1 MSATQVR
8 QLLAAHDF
16 RRKII
21 NYIMRVVL
29 LLAAFVAIAPLVSV
43 FVYVIQQG
51 FPALNW
57 SFFLELPKPVGVSGG
72 GMANAM
78 LGSIVMIALAAAVG
92 IPVGI
97 AAGVYLSEYGV
108 GKLATT
114 LRFSIDLLASV
125 PSIIIGLF
133 AYAML
138 VLPMKRFS
146 ALAGGLSLA
155 IIMIP
160 TVART
165 SEELLKL
172 VPIHLREAGLALGIP
187 RWKVTLRVVLRGA
200 LGGIMTGVM
209 LAVARAGGET
219 APLLLTALNSQ
230 FWFKGLDQPVASL
243 PVQIYN
249 YAISPYEDWHR
260 QAWAAALILVLF
272 VFVLNLSTRLLIRR
286 QPMAKD

>member
-1 MSATQVR
+1 M
-8 QLLAAHDF
+8 
-16 RRKII
+16 I
-21 NYIMRVVL
+21 NHLMRGVL
-29 LLAAFVAIAPLVSV
+29 FAAAFVAIAPLISV
-43 FVYVIQQG
+43 FAYVIQQG
-51 FPALNW
+51 FPALNLD
-57 SFFLELPKPVGVSGG
+57 FFLELPKPVGVSGG

-78 LGSIVMIALAAAVG
+78 LGSVVMIALASIVG
-92 IPVGI
+92 VPIGI
-97 AAGVYLSEYGV
+97 AGGVYLSEYGV
-108 GKLATT
+108 GKLATA
-114 LRFSIDLLASV
+114 LRFSIDLLASI

-146 ALAGGLSLA
+146 ALAGGLALA

-160 TVART
+160 TIART
-165 SEELLKL
+165 TEELLKL
-172 VPIHLREAGLALGIP
+172 VPIHIREAGLALGIP

-200 LGGIMTGVM
+200 LGGIMTGIM

-230 FWFKGLDQPVASL
+230 FWLKGLDQPVASL

-249 YAISPYEDWHR
+249 YAISPYDDWHR

-272 VFVLNLSTRLLIRR
+272 VFTLNLCTRLLIRR
-286 QPMAKD
+286 QAVAKD

>member
-1 MSATQVR
+1 MSNAQVR
-8 QLLAAHDF
+8 ELLAAHDF
-16 RRKII
+16 RRKIK
-21 NYIMRVVL
+21 NHVMRGVL
-29 LLAAFVAIAPLVSV
+29 LAAAFVAIAPLVSV

-51 FPALNW
+51 FPALNLG
-57 SFFLELPKPVGVSGG
+57 FFTELPKPVGVSGG

-78 LGSIVMIALAAAVG
+78 LGSVIMIALAAAVG
-92 IPVGI
+92 IPAGI
-97 AAGVYLSEYGV
+97 AGGVYLSEYGT
-108 GKLATT
+108 GKLAST
-114 LRFSIDLLASV
+114 LRFAIDLLASI

-133 AYAML
+133 AYAMI

-146 ALAGGLSLA
+146 ALAGGLALA

-160 TVART
+160 TIART
-165 SEELLKL
+165 TEELLKL
-172 VPIHLREAGLALGIP
+172 VPIHIREAGLALGIP
-187 RWKVTLRVVLRGA
+187 RWKVTLRIVLRGA

-249 YAISPYEDWHR
+249 YAISPYDDWHR

-272 VFVLNLSTRLLIRR
+272 VFVLNLGTRLLIRR